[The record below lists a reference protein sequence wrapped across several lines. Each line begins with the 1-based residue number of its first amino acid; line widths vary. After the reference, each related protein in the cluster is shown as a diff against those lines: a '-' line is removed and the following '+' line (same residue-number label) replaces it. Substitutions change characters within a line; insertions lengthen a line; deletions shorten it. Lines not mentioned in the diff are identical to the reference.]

1 MMDLEVDDNYVVE
14 HEDDFRL
21 TAEQFRKLIESK
33 VNRNKQH
40 SRQSDERE
48 SQLRYVD

>member
-1 MMDLEVDDNYVVE
+1 MDLEVDDNYIVE

-21 TAEQFRKLIESK
+21 TVEQFRKLIEAK

-40 SRQSDERE
+40 SRHLDERE
-48 SQLRYVD
+48 SMLKHAD